1 MKLSDVSKVL
11 SFASF
16 RPEPDD
22 SSYSWRKR
30 FIKRKSLLLSLSRD
44 GVAWKSISK
53 EGVLSETGLAEG
65 ALKDV
70 LDGMGAELSELSDG
84 GWCSVSINQRY
95 VISLETNLTRKD
107 ASNDVLRATPRA
119 ILGSKTEKGKRYSL
133 CHNPESNTSA
143 LLAVDEEYI
152 KEIEKIFKSSGLKL
166 GRICCGVF
174 AMLEETLHQI
184 QKAKREYEEKKNKE
198 SLGGILSVISCN
210 GSVCILK
217 SHSDK
222 WTELRSRV
230 SLFSGENV
238 DSLKKIL
245 SPMISELSGEDQIV
259 LNSTEEGS
267 YVKGLLGD
275 MAPHIK
281 INDISKGSSLW
292 KLMSKY

>member
-16 RPEPDD
+16 RAEPDD

-44 GVAWKSISK
+44 GVAWKSISR
-53 EGVLSETGLAEG
+53 EGVLSETGFAEG
-65 ALKDV
+65 SLKDV
-70 LDGMGAELSELSDG
+70 LDDMGPELSELSDG

-107 ASNDVLRATPRA
+107 ASNDVLRSTPRA

-133 CHNPESNTSA
+133 SHNPESNTSA

-152 KEIEKIFKSSGLKL
+152 KEIEKIFKGGGLKL

-184 QKAKREYEEKKNKE
+184 QKAKREYEEKKNEE
-198 SLGGILSVISCN
+198 SPGGILSVISCN

-217 SHSDK
+217 SHRDK

-238 DSLKKIL
+238 DPLKKIL

-259 LNSTEEGS
+259 INSTEEGR

-281 INDISKGSSLW
+281 INDISKGGSLW

>member
-1 MKLSDVSKVL
+1 M
-11 SFASF
+11 
-16 RPEPDD
+16 
-22 SSYSWRKR
+22 
-30 FIKRKSLLLSLSRD
+30 LLSLSRD
-44 GVAWKSISK
+44 GVAWKSISR
-53 EGVLSETGLAEG
+53 EDVLSETGFAEG
-65 ALKDV
+65 SLKDV
-70 LDGMGAELSELSDG
+70 LDDMGPELSELSDG

-107 ASNDVLRATPRA
+107 ASNDVLRSTPRA

-133 CHNPESNTSA
+133 SHNPESNTSA

-174 AMLEETLHQI
+174 AMLEETLDQI
-184 QKAKREYEEKKNKE
+184 QKAKREYEEKKNE
-198 SLGGILSVISCN
+198 QSPGGILSVISCN

-217 SHSDK
+217 SHKDK
-222 WTELRSRV
+222 WSELRSRV
-230 SLFSGENV
+230 SLFSGVNV
-238 DSLKKIL
+238 DPLKKIL
-245 SPMISELSGEDQIV
+245 SPMISELGEEDQIV

>member
-16 RPEPDD
+16 RAEPDD

-44 GVAWKSISK
+44 GFAWKSISR
-53 EGVLSETGLAEG
+53 EGVLSETGFAEG
-65 ALKDV
+65 SLKGV
-70 LDGMGAELSELSDG
+70 LDDMGPELSELSDG
-84 GWCSVSINQRY
+84 DWCSVSINQRY

-107 ASNDVLRATPRA
+107 ASNDVLRSTPRA

-133 CHNPESNTSA
+133 SHNPESNTSA

-174 AMLEETLHQI
+174 AMLEETLDQI
-184 QKAKREYEEKKNKE
+184 QKAKREYEEKKNE
-198 SLGGILSVISCN
+198 QSPGGILSVISCN

-217 SHSDK
+217 SHKDK
-222 WTELRSRV
+222 WSELRSRV
-230 SLFSGENV
+230 SLFSGVNV
-238 DSLKKIL
+238 DPLKKIL
-245 SPMISELSGEDQIV
+245 SPMISELGEEDQIV